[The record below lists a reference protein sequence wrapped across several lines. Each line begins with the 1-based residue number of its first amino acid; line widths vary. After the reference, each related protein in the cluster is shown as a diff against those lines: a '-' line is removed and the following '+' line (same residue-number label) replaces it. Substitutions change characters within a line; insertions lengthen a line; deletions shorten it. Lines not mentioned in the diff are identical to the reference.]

1 MKNPQKC
8 CYTSIFWDTL
18 EQELYAADEKG
29 YVYIINVYQEDKIV
43 IKRPCEEKIRRIEII
58 EEIDKLSH
66 KKDEETKM
74 DP

>member
-1 MKNPQKC
+1 M
-8 CYTSIFWDTL
+8 
-18 EQELYAADEKG
+18 YAADEKG

-43 IKRPCEEKIRRIEII
+43 IKRPCDEKIRRIEII
-58 EEIDKLSH
+58 EEIDKLSP